1 MGISELSNRF
11 VAVNHLREMD
21 DFLGYGILALA
32 GIVMA
37 IIALSKLAHLSAGIE
52 ELKRRLSKLEG
63 RDEIPAPQPIAT
75 KSASPP
81 PLPGYVTKP
90 QTAAPPAAT
99 QAAAIPVQPHHTF
112 NWESILG
119 VKLFAWIGGFALFLG
134 VVFLVKYAFD
144 NNWITPTM
152 RIVAGAI
159 IGVALIAVSL
169 LPKVRRYSVP
179 AQSVCAAGILI
190 LYADIYTAQA
200 FYHLISLTATTAL
213 MWIVTAIALGLAYSL
228 AAQSVAWLA
237 IAGGFVTPFLLDT
250 SYTNPVLF
258 VTYIGVLD
266 CGVAAIARLKRWTY
280 LLSVAAFLSV
290 LLLAARASGA
300 FSPWSEPTGSHLL
313 YLVIEGLFLCLCV
326 AVTWQKELDNWTV
339 VAMGIAGLGALIGIT
354 AARIFHPIDLMLWL
368 LLGNAGIIAFFS
380 ATRRFVKTEV
390 ALAAIT
396 VLAFLGTCFVEWLWC
411 NDVLNS
417 WGNTHGLLL
426 NLDRDAAEI
435 HAHIALIIFRHVAIF
450 LLYAAVPYLVGTK
463 RVWPWMLAAVAAPI
477 HFAFVYAY
485 LESPAQ
491 LLSHELFWLVPLLF
505 AVPAAIGV
513 WYLVKKEHVELASGD
528 TRLATQA
535 AAVLALISFVF
546 PVQFQSRMDHARL
559 GN

>member
-1 MGISELSNRF
+1 
-11 VAVNHLREMD
+11 MD

-81 PLPGYVTKP
+81 PLPGYVTTP
-90 QTAAPPAAT
+90 QTAAPPAS

-169 LPKVRRYSVP
+169 LPKVRRYFVP

-300 FSPWSEPTGSHLL
+300 FSPWSEPTGSQLL

-354 AARIFHPIDLMLWL
+354 VARIFHPIDLMLWL
-368 LLGNAGIIAFFS
+368 LLGNAGIIAFVS
-380 ATRRFVKTEV
+380 ATRRFIKTEA

-411 NDVLNS
+411 NDVLSS
-417 WGNTHGLLL
+417 WGNSHGLLL
-426 NLDRDAAEI
+426 NLDRDAGEI

-491 LLSHELFWLVPLLF
+491 LLSRRTFLVS
-505 AVPAAIGV
+505 AVAFCRACRNRR
-513 WYLVKKEHVELASGD
+513 LVSRQKRTCRARIRGYS
-528 TRLATQA
+528 TRHPSCRGPGADKLRFSRS
-535 AAVLALISFVF
+535 IS
-546 PVQFQSRMDHARL
+546 SRMDHARL